1 MFMFFL
7 CRQIENKYVTT
18 ELQNS
23 TVKWR
28 INITKYW
35 QNYDYTVPIIMI
47 FIISMCNWVGDCIL
61 FGLHLLF

>member
-47 FIISMCNWVGDCIL
+47 FIISMCNWVSDCIL